1 MQRILESSQNNI
13 LFCADSSATL
23 PDVEDLIAQNI
34 GNPLVL
40 VLLLFLATFVLE
52 EAAIL
57 IAAGLAAAGEL
68 PGSLALLALIAG
80 IIVSDW
86 CLYGL
91 GALALRSAII
101 ARWVSSARI
110 EQGRG
115 LLQRSTLAAGLIAR
129 TIPWLLFPIFV
140 ASGFLGV
147 GFRRFALINAAIALI
162 YVLALFYGAFG
173 LASVLIE
180 WAGGWAWL
188 FGAGLLLVMLWGGRA
203 LARRYLDRN
212 STPDA

>member
-1 MQRILESSQNNI
+1 VR
-13 LFCADSSATL
+13 
-23 PDVEDLIAQNI
+23 DVENLFAENI

-40 VLLLFLATFVLE
+40 VVLLVLATFVLE

-68 PGSLALLALIAG
+68 PASLALAALATG

-91 GALALRSAII
+91 GALAVRSERIE
-101 ARWVSSARI
+101 RWVSPARI
-110 EQGRG
+110 AHGRG
-115 LLQRSTLAAGLIAR
+115 LLQRSTFTAGLIAR
-129 TIPWLLFPIFV
+129 TIPWLLFPVFV

-147 GFRRFALINAAIALI
+147 GFLRFALINAAIALI

-173 LASVLIE
+173 LASAVID

-188 FGAGLLLVMLWGGRA
+188 FGAGLLLVILWGGRTFV
-203 LARRYLDRN
+203 RRYLDRN
-212 STPDA
+212 SAPNA